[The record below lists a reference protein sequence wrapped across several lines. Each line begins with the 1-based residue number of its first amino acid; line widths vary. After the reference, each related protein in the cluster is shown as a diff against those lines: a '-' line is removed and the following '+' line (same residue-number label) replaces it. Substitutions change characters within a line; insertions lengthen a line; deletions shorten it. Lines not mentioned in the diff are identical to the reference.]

1 MRSKSWAIGFI
12 VAPTLFGTLG
22 DRVLAGNIAG
32 SMFRAEAWLSIVCA
46 LVLLALLQWSPGAL
60 EPKRRRL
67 LGALVLSMLVC
78 ALLSHFG
85 ITPLMAELK
94 AQAPSG
100 IMDDA
105 MRHADGNQ
113 GCHRAQ
119 IQSVQDQAGVTLIQV
134 KAPALELLF
143 GFCGQQRDH

>member
-1 MRSKSWAIGFI
+1 MLTRIRLLVATLWAGSLWTIGFV
-12 VAPTLFGTLG
+12 VAPTLFGTLS

-32 SMFRAEAWLSIVCA
+32 SMFRAEAWLSIACA
-46 LVLLALLQWSPGAL
+46 VILLALLQWAPGAL

-78 ALLSHFG
+78 ALVSHFG

-100 IMDDA
+100 IMNDA
-105 MRHADGNQ
+105 MRSRFGMLHGVSTLVFAV
-113 GCHRAQ
+113 
-119 IQSVQDQAGVTLIQV
+119 QSLLAGILIW
-134 KAPALELLF
+134 K
-143 GFCGQQRDH
+143 QQ

>member
-1 MRSKSWAIGFI
+1 MPGRLRILVATLWAGSLWTIGFV
-12 VAPTLFGTLG
+12 VAPILFATLS

-32 SMFRAEAWLSIVCA
+32 SLFRVEAWLSIACA
-46 LVLLALLQWSPGAL
+46 VLLLALLQWAPGAL

-78 ALLSHFG
+78 ALVSHFG

-105 MRHADGNQ
+105 MRSRFGMLHGVSTLVFAV
-113 GCHRAQ
+113 
-119 IQSVQDQAGVTLIQV
+119 QSLLAGVLIWKQ
-134 KAPALELLF
+134 
-143 GFCGQQRDH
+143 H

>member
-1 MRSKSWAIGFI
+1 MPSRLRILVATLWAGSLWTIGFV
-12 VAPTLFGTLG
+12 VAPTLFGTLS

-32 SMFRAEAWLSIVCA
+32 SMFRAEAWLSIACA
-46 LVLLALLQWSPGAL
+46 ALLLALLQWAPGAL

-78 ALLSHFG
+78 ALVSHFG

-100 IMDDA
+100 IMNDA
-105 MRHADGNQ
+105 MRSRFGMLHGVSTLVFAV
-113 GCHRAQ
+113 
-119 IQSVQDQAGVTLIQV
+119 QSLLAGILIW
-134 KAPALELLF
+134 K
-143 GFCGQQRDH
+143 QQ

>member
-1 MRSKSWAIGFI
+1 MLARVRILVATLWAGSLWTIGFI
-12 VAPTLFGTLG
+12 VAPTLFATLS

-60 EPKRRRL
+60 ELKRRRL

-85 ITPLMAELK
+85 ISPLMAELK
-94 AQAPSG
+94 AQAQGASG
-100 IMDDA
+100 IMDEA
-105 MRHADGNQ
+105 MRSRFGMLHGVSTVIFAV
-113 GCHRAQ
+113 
-119 IQSVQDQAGVTLIQV
+119 QSLLAGVLIW
-134 KAPALELLF
+134 K
-143 GFCGQQRDH
+143 QQ

>member
-1 MRSKSWAIGFI
+1 MLARVRFLVATLWAGSLWTIGFI
-12 VAPTLFGTLG
+12 VAPTLFATLS

-60 EPKRRRL
+60 ELKRRRL

-85 ITPLMAELK
+85 ISPLMAELK
-94 AQAPSG
+94 AQAQGASG
-100 IMDDA
+100 IMDEA
-105 MRHADGNQ
+105 MRSRFGMLHGVSTVIFAV
-113 GCHRAQ
+113 
-119 IQSVQDQAGVTLIQV
+119 QSLLAGVLIW
-134 KAPALELLF
+134 K
-143 GFCGQQRDH
+143 QQ

>member
-1 MRSKSWAIGFI
+1 MLTRIRLLVATLWAGSLWTIGFV
-12 VAPTLFGTLG
+12 VAPTLFGTLS

-32 SMFRAEAWLSIVCA
+32 SMFRAEAWLSIACA
-46 LVLLALLQWSPGAL
+46 ALLLALLQWAPGAL

-78 ALLSHFG
+78 ALVSHFG
-85 ITPLMAELK
+85 ITPLMSELK

-105 MRHADGNQ
+105 MRSRFGMLHGVSTLVFAV
-113 GCHRAQ
+113 
-119 IQSVQDQAGVTLIQV
+119 QSLLAGILIW
-134 KAPALELLF
+134 K
-143 GFCGQQRDH
+143 QQ

>member
-1 MRSKSWAIGFI
+1 MLTRIRLLVATLWAGSLWAIGFV
-12 VAPTLFGTLG
+12 VAPTLFGTLS

-32 SMFRAEAWLSIVCA
+32 SMFRAEAWLSIACA
-46 LVLLALLQWSPGAL
+46 ALLLALLQWAPGAL

-78 ALLSHFG
+78 ALVSHFG

-100 IMDDA
+100 IMNDA
-105 MRHADGNQ
+105 MRSRFGMLHGVSTLVFAV
-113 GCHRAQ
+113 
-119 IQSVQDQAGVTLIQV
+119 QSLLAGVLIW
-134 KAPALELLF
+134 K
-143 GFCGQQRDH
+143 QQ

>member
-1 MRSKSWAIGFI
+1 MLTRIRLLVATLWAGSLWTIGFV
-12 VAPTLFGTLG
+12 VAPTLFGTLS

-32 SMFRAEAWLSIVCA
+32 SMFRAEAWLSIACA
-46 LVLLALLQWSPGAL
+46 VILLALLQWAPGAL

-78 ALLSHFG
+78 ALVSHFG

-105 MRHADGNQ
+105 MRSRFGMLHGVSTLVFAV
-113 GCHRAQ
+113 
-119 IQSVQDQAGVTLIQV
+119 QSLLAGVLIW
-134 KAPALELLF
+134 K
-143 GFCGQQRDH
+143 QQ

>member
-1 MRSKSWAIGFI
+1 MLTRIRLLVATLWAGSLWAIGFV
-12 VAPTLFGTLG
+12 VAPTLFGTLS

-32 SMFRAEAWLSIVCA
+32 SMFRAEAWLSIACA
-46 LVLLALLQWSPGAL
+46 LILLALLQWAPGAL

-78 ALLSHFG
+78 ALVSHFG
-85 ITPLMAELK
+85 ITPLMSELK

-105 MRHADGNQ
+105 LRSRFGMLHGVSTLVFAV
-113 GCHRAQ
+113 
-119 IQSVQDQAGVTLIQV
+119 QSLLAGVLIW
-134 KAPALELLF
+134 K
-143 GFCGQQRDH
+143 QQ

>member
-1 MRSKSWAIGFI
+1 MPGRLRILVATLWAGSLWTIGFV
-12 VAPTLFGTLG
+12 VAPTLFGTLS

-32 SMFRAEAWLSIVCA
+32 SMFRAEAWLSIACA
-46 LVLLALLQWSPGAL
+46 LILLALLQWAPGAL

-78 ALLSHFG
+78 ALVSHFG
-85 ITPLMAELK
+85 ITPLMSELK

-105 MRHADGNQ
+105 MRSRFGMLHGVSTLVFAV
-113 GCHRAQ
+113 
-119 IQSVQDQAGVTLIQV
+119 QSLLAGILIW
-134 KAPALELLF
+134 K
-143 GFCGQQRDH
+143 QQ

>member
-1 MRSKSWAIGFI
+1 MLTRIRLLVATLWAGSLWTIGFV
-12 VAPTLFGTLG
+12 VAPTLFGTLS

-32 SMFRAEAWLSIVCA
+32 SMFRAEAWLSVACA
-46 LVLLALLQWSPGAL
+46 VILLSLLQWAPGAL
-60 EPKRRRL
+60 EFKRRRL

-100 IMDDA
+100 LMDEA
-105 MRHADGNQ
+105 MRSRFGLLHGVSTLIFAV
-113 GCHRAQ
+113 
-119 IQSVQDQAGVTLIQV
+119 QSLLAGVLIW
-134 KAPALELLF
+134 K
-143 GFCGQQRDH
+143 QQ

>member
-1 MRSKSWAIGFI
+1 MLTRIRILVATLWAGSLWTIGFV
-12 VAPTLFGTLG
+12 VAPTLFGTLS

-46 LVLLALLQWSPGAL
+46 LILLALLQWAPGVL
-60 EPKRRRL
+60 QPKRRRL

-78 ALLSHFG
+78 ALVSHFG
-85 ITPLMAELK
+85 ITPLMSELK

-105 MRHADGNQ
+105 MRSRFGMLHGVSTLVFAV
-113 GCHRAQ
+113 
-119 IQSVQDQAGVTLIQV
+119 QSLLAGILIW
-134 KAPALELLF
+134 K
-143 GFCGQQRDH
+143 QQ